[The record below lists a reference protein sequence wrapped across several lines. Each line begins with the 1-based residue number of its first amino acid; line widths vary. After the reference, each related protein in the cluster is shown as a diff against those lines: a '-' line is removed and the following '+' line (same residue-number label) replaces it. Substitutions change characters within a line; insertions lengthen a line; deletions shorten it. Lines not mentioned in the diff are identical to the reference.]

1 MTSIAHGVHQV
12 SGYSRS
18 FIIDGDEGVTLIDTG
33 LPKKDGAIVEVLSS
47 IGRSVE
53 DVRRIGIT
61 HAHIDHF
68 GNAAVLQQWS
78 GAPVF
83 APTRDAAAIKGEERT
98 PHPPVLDRLPFL
110 KPVFGL
116 LPGADPV
123 EVDALIAEGEQNGLP
138 GDLKVIDTPGHT
150 PGHISFLLER
160 AGGVLFVGDAAVATK
175 SGEIKRGW
183 MNRSTPLFDASLRH
197 IAEFDFDIAVFGH
210 TDPLRRSA
218 AAAFRRLAEKIG

>member
-12 SGYSRS
+12 PGYSRS
-18 FIIDGDEGVTLIDTG
+18 FVIDGDEGVTLIDTG
-33 LPKKDGAIVEVLSS
+33 LPKRDGAIVEVLSS
-47 IGRSVE
+47 IGRAVE
-53 DVRRIGIT
+53 DLRRIGIT
-61 HAHIDHF
+61 HAHFDHF
-68 GNAAVLQQWS
+68 GNAAVLQRRS
-78 GAPVF
+78 GAPVL
-83 APTRDAAAIKGEERT
+83 APERDAAAIRGEEKT

-123 EVDALIAEGEQNGLP
+123 EVDAVIAEGEQSGLP

-175 SGEIKRGW
+175 SGEVKRGW
-183 MNRSTPLFDASLRH
+183 MNRATQLFDASLRH
-197 IAEFDFDIAVFGH
+197 IAEFDFEIAVFGH
-210 TDPLRRSA
+210 TNPLERSA
-218 AAAFRRLAEKIG
+218 ADAFRRMAEKL

>member
-33 LPKKDGAIVEVLSS
+33 LPKKDGSIIEVLSS

-68 GNAAVLQQWS
+68 GNAAVLKRRS

-83 APTRDAAAIKGEERT
+83 APKRDAAAIRGEEKT
-98 PHPPVLDRLPFL
+98 PHPPVLDRVPFL
-110 KPVFGL
+110 KPLFGL
-116 LPGADPV
+116 MPGADPV

-150 PGHISFLLER
+150 PGHVSFLLER

-175 SGEIKRGW
+175 SGEVKRGW
-183 MNRSTPLFDASLRH
+183 MNRSTPSFDASLCH
-197 IAEFDFDIAVFGH
+197 IAEFDFDIAVFSH
-210 TDPLRRSA
+210 SNPLASSA
-218 AAAFRRLAEKIG
+218 ADAFRRLAEKLG

>member
-12 SGYSRS
+12 PGYSRS

-33 LPKKDGAIVEVLSS
+33 LPKRDGAIVEVLSS

-61 HAHIDHF
+61 HAHVDHF
-68 GNAAVLQQWS
+68 GNAAVLQQRS

-83 APTRDAAAIKGEERT
+83 APERDAAAIRGEEKT

-123 EVDALIAEGEQNGLP
+123 EVDAVIAEGEQNGLP

-175 SGEIKRGW
+175 SGEVKRGW
-183 MNRSTPLFDASLRH
+183 MNRSTPSFDASLRH
-197 IAEFDFDIAVFGH
+197 IAEFDFEIAVFGH
-210 TDPLRRSA
+210 TNPLERSA
-218 AAAFRRLAEKIG
+218 ADAFRRLAEKLG

>member
-61 HAHIDHF
+61 HGHADHF
-68 GNAAVLQQWS
+68 GNAAVLRRRS

-83 APTRDAAAIKGEERT
+83 APKWDAAAIRGDEKT

-110 KPVFGL
+110 KPVFEL

-123 EVDALIAEGEQNGLP
+123 RVDTVIAEGEQNGLP

-150 PGHISFLLER
+150 PGHVSFLLER
-160 AGGVLFVGDAAVATK
+160 GGGVLLVGDAAVATK
-175 SGEIKRGW
+175 SGEVKRGW
-183 MNRSTPLFDASLRH
+183 MNRSTPSFDASLRH

-210 TDPLRRSA
+210 SNPLDGSA
-218 AAAFRRLAEKIG
+218 SDAFRRLAEKIG

>member
-33 LPKKDGAIVEVLSS
+33 LPKKDGSIIEVLSS

-68 GNAAVLQQWS
+68 GNAAVLKRRS

-83 APTRDAAAIKGEERT
+83 APKRDAAAIRGEVKT
-98 PHPPVLDRLPFL
+98 PHPLILDRVPFL
-110 KPVFGL
+110 KPLFGL
-116 LPGADPV
+116 MPGADPV

-138 GDLKVIDTPGHT
+138 GDLKD
-150 PGHISFLLER
+150 L
-160 AGGVLFVGDAAVATK
+160 D
-175 SGEIKRGW
+175 
-183 MNRSTPLFDASLRH
+183 
-197 IAEFDFDIAVFGH
+197 FDFSALPGDCEDVAVEAGFGH
-210 TDPLRRSA
+210 DL
-218 AAAFRRLAEKIG
+218 L

>member
-12 SGYSRS
+12 PGYSRS

-33 LPKKDGAIVEVLSS
+33 LPKRDGAIVEVLSS

-68 GNAAVLQQWS
+68 GNAAVLHRRS
-78 GAPVF
+78 GATVL
-83 APTRDAAAIKGEERT
+83 APERDAAAIRGEEKT

-123 EVDALIAEGEQNGLP
+123 EVDAVIAEGEQNGLP
-138 GDLKVIDTPGHT
+138 GDLEVIDTPGHT

-175 SGEIKRGW
+175 SGEVKRGW
-183 MNRSTPLFDASLRH
+183 MNRATPLFDASLRH
-197 IAEFDFDIAVFGH
+197 IAEFDFEIAAFGH
-210 TDPLRRSA
+210 TNPLERSA
-218 AAAFRRLAEKIG
+218 ADAFRRLAEKL

>member
-12 SGYSRS
+12 PGYSRS

-33 LPKKDGAIVEVLSS
+33 LPKRDGAIVEVLSS

-68 GNAAVLQQWS
+68 GNAAVLQRRS

-83 APTRDAAAIKGEERT
+83 APTRDAAAIRGEEKT

-123 EVDALIAEGEQNGLP
+123 EVDAVIAEGEQNGLP

-175 SGEIKRGW
+175 SGEVKRGW
-183 MNRSTPLFDASLRH
+183 MNRSTPSFDASLRH

-210 TDPLRRSA
+210 SNPLDRSA
-218 AAAFRRLAEKIG
+218 SDAFRRLAEKIG